1 MLTVN
6 DMPEAVKIEKNS
18 KNGSINTKEQIKIQ
32 RKMT

>member
-18 KNGSINTKEQIKIQ
+18 KNGSINTKEQIKI
-32 RKMT
+32 